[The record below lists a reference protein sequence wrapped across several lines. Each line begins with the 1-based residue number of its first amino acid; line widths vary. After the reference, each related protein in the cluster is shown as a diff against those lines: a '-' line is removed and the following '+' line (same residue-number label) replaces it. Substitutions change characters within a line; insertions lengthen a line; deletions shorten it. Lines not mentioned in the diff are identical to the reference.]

1 MIFHA
6 LPGGA
11 ASGRILAHHL
21 SGCCSWQ
28 VPSRL
33 HQHRHE
39 SFSKSRSWCAPVLVL
54 DDKSG
59 KGIDV
64 SAAIELRDREA
75 DRSPLA
81 RAPVTSGKS
90 GR

>member
-1 MIFHA
+1 
-6 LPGGA
+6 
-11 ASGRILAHHL
+11 
-21 SGCCSWQ
+21 
-28 VPSRL
+28 
-33 HQHRHE
+33 
-39 SFSKSRSWCAPVLVL
+39 LVL